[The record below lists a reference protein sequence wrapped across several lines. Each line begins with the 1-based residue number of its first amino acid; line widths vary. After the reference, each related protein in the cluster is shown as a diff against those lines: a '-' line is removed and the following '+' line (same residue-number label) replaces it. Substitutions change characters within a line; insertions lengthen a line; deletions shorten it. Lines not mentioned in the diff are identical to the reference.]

1 MTSPIAA
8 LVRANVEQHTYNA
21 ARRQIAFLANE
32 GRVSQEQ
39 ADKHNGGT
47 AQILVDGER
56 VGQAS
61 VLLVGPAAEYAVTR
75 LIRG

>member
-1 MTSPIAA
+1 MTTAA
-8 LVRANVEQHTYNA
+8 AEVRANVQQFNYNT
-21 ARRQIAFLANE
+21 ARRQIVELVHE
-32 GRVSQEQ
+32 GRVSKEQ

-61 VLLVGPAAEYAVTR
+61 VLLVGPAAEYGVTK
-75 LIRG
+75 LIS